1 MARQFRNLLNRKDL
15 PTLVVQYD
23 TTFDFGN
30 YYYSWITFTFTEFE
44 NTPTSPMPT
53 IGLACFIHNRKLQK
67 DHEYFW
73 TTVID
78 VIPELASA
86 NNVVICTDEEIAIV
100 NAIKKV
106 TFKFKLHITSISQVN
121 LFSLFLGSTGYSST
135 SLLYSLLEKSETEAQ
150 AAWNLC

>member
-1 MARQFRNLLNRKDL
+1 MAQQVRKLLNRNDL
-15 PTLVVQYD
+15 PTVVVQYD

-53 IGLACFIHNRKLQK
+53 IGLAFFIHNRKLQK

-73 TTVID
+73 TTVVD

-86 NNVVICTDEEIAIV
+86 KNVVICTDEEIAIV
-100 NAIKKV
+100 TATKKV
-106 TFKFKLHITSISQVN
+106 KFIFKLYITSISQVN
-121 LFSLFLGSTGYSST
+121 VF
-135 SLLYSLLEKSETEAQ
+135 
-150 AAWNLC
+150 